1 MNFMK
6 TGVAFVVLVLWSSM
20 GLWAQL
26 CTVNGIVE
34 DAFTGEALIGAYV
47 KNGNAVVATDFDG
60 KFTLPIPK
68 GEAVLEVSYI
78 GYESQTKQVECLGSD
93 TTIEFR
99 METLIMKEAVVSA
112 DVVISRKTPVAFT
125 NVLPAQ
131 IQEELAGRDLP
142 LVLNTTPG
150 VYATQQGGGDGDAR
164 VTIRGFDQTNLA
176 VMVDGVPMNDMENGW
191 VYWSNWAGLDLVVR
205 TTQVQRGL
213 GASKLAIPS
222 VGGTINILTGG
233 DESANGAL
241 SYQTEVGNFCYFR
254 NSLSGVFGSHEKGFL
269 HVVGS
274 YKTNRGFAEGL
285 ESTAYAYYLKG
296 RKTIGNH
303 NLSFTTFGAPQR
315 HGQRS
320 WQMQV
325 FEYDT
330 TLAQS
335 LTDGQGLMELDGII
349 DAALTDST
357 SIVNRGRG
365 FNENIV
371 NYQEVY
377 YDFNEET
384 GQIDTTYGDNRSVNP
399 GDGMR
404 RFNSRQN
411 FYFKPIVT
419 VRDVWSISDRST
431 LTTTAYASFGRG
443 GGEGLNTTSGTS
455 RMTDGTLNLQ
465 GTWDSHQL
473 FEFGPN
479 GLNVDSIGRKGSNFI
494 RVSHNNH
501 RWFGALSNFNTQ
513 LSDEWTL
520 SAGIDARHYTGSHYR
535 TIGNLLGATYYD
547 APDDR
552 RNQNLSFDTPLREGD
567 KYFYHDDG
575 QVAWGGSYLQLEVDK
590 FNYSAFVNVSAAQ
603 SWYRAIDYFRPN
615 TVTFD
620 RPTWDDPV
628 TYEVNSLGQFRRLGE
643 TEWQEDSTFLNAS
656 HPDLKPYTTNW
667 ERLNSATIKA
677 GGSYSINEWTSAYTN
692 LGYLNRA
699 PLFASV
705 FDLDNN
711 LIEGYENQYVKA
723 VELGLKYAKGNF
735 ASNIN
740 AYNTEWE
747 NKAVNRFYGV
757 SDLWTN
763 PELSVY
769 CDTSTVAG
777 REALIALAESNESAE
792 DWSVI
797 SSDVIEDVDRALG
810 YNLFNADAV
819 HSGIEWDF
827 AYDPTSKLNIQG
839 VFSAGNWRWTS
850 NERVDLINR
859 NTDSFITRTGSGAVA
874 DTLANLNGVKVG
886 DAAQR
891 QVSFAVSYRPKRGSY
906 FSLRN
911 TWFWQHFSNFSPG
924 DVITEGAPKDV
935 WMTPAYS
942 LLDINAGTTFD
953 VSENTKLR
961 ARLSITNALNV
972 LYISDAVNNAQY
984 AAYQYGPEGGSGW
997 AEVFVGPPTMVRL
1010 SLVLEMRGLQNDKSS
1025 S

>member
-1 MNFMK
+1 MNFLK
-6 TGVAFVVLVLWSSM
+6 PGVALVVLVLSAST
-20 GLWAQL
+20 GLLAQL
-26 CTVNGIVE
+26 CTVNGVVK
-34 DAFTGEALIGAYV
+34 DALTGEALIGAYV
-47 KNGNAVVATDFDG
+47 KSGNAVVATDFDG
-60 KFTLPIPK
+60 KFSMPLPR
-68 GEAVLEVSYI
+68 GEASLQVSYI
-78 GYESQTKQVECLGSD
+78 GYDNQTKAVECNGSV
-93 TTIEFR
+93 TSVQFR
-99 METLIMKEAVVSA
+99 LETLIMKEAVVSA
-112 DVVISRKTPVAFT
+112 DVVINRKTPVAFT

-233 DESANGAL
+233 DESANGSL
-241 SYQTEVGNFCYFR
+241 NYQSEVGSYGYYR
-254 NSLSGVFGSHEKGFL
+254 NSLSGVFGSQEKGFL

-274 YKTNRGFAEGL
+274 FKSNRGFAEGL
-285 ESTAYAYYLKG
+285 ESRAYAYYLKG

-303 NLSFTTFGAPQR
+303 NLSITTFGAPQR

-335 LTDGQGLMELDGII
+335 LTDQQGLADLRDII
-349 DAALTDST
+349 DNSDTTD
-357 SIVNRGRG
+357 IVNRGRG

-377 YDFNEET
+377 YAYNEET
-384 GQIDTTYGDNRSVNP
+384 GQIEATYGEERSNNP
-399 GDGMR
+399 EDGIR

-411 FYFKPIVT
+411 SYFKPIVT

-455 RMTDGTLNLQ
+455 RMGDGTLNLQ

-479 GLNVDSIGRKGSNFI
+479 GLNIDSIGRKGSNFI
-494 RVSHNNH
+494 RISHNDH

-513 LSDEWTL
+513 LSDQWTL
-520 SAGIDARHYTGSHYR
+520 SAGIDARHYTGSHYS
-535 TIGNLLGATYYD
+535 TIGNLMGATYYD

-552 RNQNLSFDTPLREGD
+552 RNQNESFDTPLREGD

-590 FNYSAFVNVSAAQ
+590 FNYSAFVNVSGAQ
-603 SWYRAIDYFRPN
+603 SWYRAIDYFRPQV
-615 TVTFD
+615 VTLD
-620 RPTWDDPV
+620 GT
-628 TYEVNSLGQFRRLGE
+628 TYEVRSTDEFRELGTTNWR
-643 TEWQEDSTFLNAS
+643 TDTTFLTAS
-656 HPDLKPYTTNW
+656 HPGLQTYTTDW

-677 GGSYSINEWTSAYTN
+677 GGSFEIDEWTSAYSN
-692 LGYLNRA
+692 IGYLNRA

-723 VELGLKYAKGNF
+723 VEVGIKYAKGNF
-735 ASNIN
+735 AANIN
-740 AYNTEWE
+740 AYRTGWE

-757 SDLWTN
+757 SGLWKDSD
-763 PELSVY
+763 LSVY
-769 CDTSTVAG
+769 CDTSTVEG
-777 REALIALAESNESAE
+777 REALIALAESNESVEEWGAISS
-792 DWSVI
+792 SVI
-797 SSDVIEDVDRALG
+797 QDVDRSLG

-819 HSGIEWDF
+819 HSGVEWDF

-850 NERVDLINR
+850 NERVDLVNR
-859 NTDSFITRTGSGAVA
+859 NTDTFITRTGNNAVA
-874 DTLANLNGVKVG
+874 DTLVNLDGVKVG

-891 QVSFAVSYRPKRGSY
+891 QVSFAVSYRPKRGMY
-906 FSLRN
+906 VSLRN

-924 DVITEGAPKDV
+924 DVITEGEPKDV
-935 WMTPAYS
+935 WVTPAYR
-942 LLDINAGTTFD
+942 LLDLNAGTTFD
-953 VSENTKLR
+953 VSETAKLR
-961 ARLSITNALNV
+961 ARLSITNVLNALYV
-972 LYISDAVNNAQY
+972 SDAVNNAQY
-984 AAYQYGPEGGSGW
+984 ANYQYGPEGGSGW
-997 AEVFVGPPTMVRL
+997 AEVFVGPPKMIRL
-1010 SLVLEMRGLQNDKSS
+1010 SLVLEMRGLQNKNMTP
-1025 S
+1025 

>member
-1 MNFMK
+1 MNFLK
-6 TGVAFVVLVLWSSM
+6 SGAAFVVLALGVST

-26 CTVNGIVE
+26 CTIKGVVE
-34 DAFTGEALIGAYV
+34 DALTGEALIGAYV
-47 KNGNAVVATDFDG
+47 KSGNAVVATDFDG
-60 KFTLPIPK
+60 TFAMPVPK
-68 GEAVLEVSYI
+68 GEATLEVSYI
-78 GYESQTKQVECLGSD
+78 GYDSQTKTVQCDGTD
-93 TTIEFR
+93 TSVRFR
-99 METLIMKEAVVSA
+99 LETLIMKEAVVSA

-241 SYQTEVGNFCYFR
+241 TYQSEVGSYGYYR
-254 NSLSGVFGSHEKGFL
+254 NSLSGVFGSQEKGFL

-274 YKTNRGFAEGL
+274 FKSNQGFAEGL

-303 NLSFTTFGAPQR
+303 NLSITTFGAPQR

-335 LTDGQGLMELDGII
+335 LTDQQGLDDLRDII
-349 DAALTDST
+349 DNSDST
-357 SIVNRGRG
+357 DIVNRGRG

-377 YDFNEET
+377 YEYNEET
-384 GQIDTTYGDNRSVNP
+384 GQIEATYGENRSNNP
-399 GDGMR
+399 EDGMR
-404 RFNSRQN
+404 RYNSRQN

-455 RMTDGTLNLQ
+455 RMGDGTLNLQ
-465 GTWDSHQL
+465 GTWNSHQL

-479 GLNVDSIGRKGSNFI
+479 GLNIDSIGRKGSNFI
-494 RVSHNNH
+494 RISHNDH

-513 LSDEWTL
+513 LSDQWTL

-547 APDDR
+547 APEDR
-552 RNQNLSFDTPLREGD
+552 RNQNESFDTPLREGD

-575 QVAWGGSYLQLEVDK
+575 QVAWGGSYLQLEIDK
-590 FNYSAFVNVSAAQ
+590 FNYSAFVNVSGAQ
-603 SWYRAIDYFRPN
+603 SWYRAIDYFRPQV
-615 TVTFD
+615 VTLD
-620 RPTWDDPV
+620 GT
-628 TYEVNSLGQFRRLGE
+628 TYEVRSTDEFRELGTTNWR
-643 TEWQEDSTFLNAS
+643 TDTTFLTAN
-656 HPDLKPYTTNW
+656 HPGLQTYTTDW

-677 GGSYSINEWTSAYTN
+677 GGSYELDEWTSAYTN
-692 LGYLNRA
+692 IGYLNRA

-723 VELGLKYAKGNF
+723 FEVGLKYAKGNF

-740 AYNTEWE
+740 AYRTGWE
-747 NKAVNRFYGV
+747 NKAVNRFYGLSGLWKD
-757 SDLWTN
+757 SD
-763 PELSVY
+763 LSVY

-777 REALIALAESNESAE
+777 REAMIALAESNESVE
-792 DWSVI
+792 EWSEI
-797 SSDVIEDVDRALG
+797 SASVIEDVDRSLG

-819 HSGIEWDF
+819 HSGVEWDF

-839 VFSAGNWRWTS
+839 VYSAGNWRWTS
-850 NERVDLINR
+850 NERVDLVNR
-859 NTDSFITRTGSGAVA
+859 STDTFITRTGSNEVA
-874 DTLANLNGVKVG
+874 DTLVNLDGVKVG

-891 QVSFAVSYRPKRGSY
+891 QVSLAVSYRPKRGTY
-906 FSLRN
+906 FSVRN

-924 DVITEGAPKDV
+924 DVITEGEPKDV
-935 WMTPAYS
+935 WVTPAYS
-942 LLDINAGTTFD
+942 LLALNAGTTFD
-953 VSENTKLR
+953 VSETAKLR
-961 ARLSITNALNV
+961 ARLSITNALNA

-984 AAYQYGPEGGSGW
+984 ANNQYGPEGGSGW
-997 AEVFVGPPTMVRL
+997 AEVFVGPPRMVRL
-1010 SLVLEMRGLQNDKSS
+1010 SLVLEMRGLQNRNTTP
-1025 S
+1025 